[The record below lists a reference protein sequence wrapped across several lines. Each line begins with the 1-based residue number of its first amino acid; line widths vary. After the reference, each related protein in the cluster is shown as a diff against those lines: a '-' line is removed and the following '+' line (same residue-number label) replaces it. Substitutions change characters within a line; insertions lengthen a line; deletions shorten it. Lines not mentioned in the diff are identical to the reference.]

1 MSSSIQVTR
10 DDVDRLY
17 SFAFSKRLEKQAQ
30 WKETGIGALGGAGL
44 GALLGYLTP
53 RDKDESRVDRFLRYI
68 LGGAAMGGIAG
79 LGYGSSKDFL
89 GAGGGSN
96 GGSSVD
102 KKPPEPNNPSWLP
115 QRATNAMAGAA
126 FGGGSG
132 WLGPRV
138 MYTLGR
144 GIDNFAPRK
153 DTLRAVF
160 SKPWKWKLAFQ
171 NRAVDRMLAA
181 QAAGAVDEKAVNAVL
196 ETLGR
201 NEKLTGDAA
210 TAFADATKAT
220 TPKANALV
228 RWFRPRLSDIGKN
241 FGEESALRTAAL
253 EREARHL
260 GLAHPSDLDK
270 VGKGRLAMNIGGPLL
285 GAFIGAL
292 EPTTDQGRQ
301 GR

>member
-79 LGYGSSKDFL
+79 LGYGSSKDFF

-115 QRATNAMAGAA
+115 QRATNTAAGAL
-126 FGGGSG
+126 GGAAAGEGASWG
-132 WLGPRV
+132 AYG
-138 MYTLGR
+138 LGR
-144 GIDNFAPRK
+144 LWDRYVPRK
-153 DTLRAVF
+153 DVLKAILTHP
-160 SKPWKWKLAFQ
+160 KNWKWKL
-171 NRAVDRMLAA
+171 RDLAYERVNA
-181 QAAGAVDEKAVNAVL
+181 ALKAGKLTEEQAKTFLTGLLPGSTSSEINLSKAVAR
-196 ETLGR
+196 E
-201 NEKLTGDAA
+201 AA
-210 TAFADATKAT
+210 RATR
-220 TPKANALV
+220 PKASPLTVA
-228 RWFRPRLSDIGKN
+228 FRPRLKNLGK
-241 FGEESALRTAAL
+241 GLSEADKALAEAEEAT
-253 EREARHL
+253 HL
-260 GLAHPSDLDK
+260 GIGVGDLARS
-270 VGKGRLAMNIGGPLL
+270 GGGRKLLRVLGPAA
-285 GAFIGAL
+285 GALIGAL
-292 EPTTDQGRQ
+292 EPTADQGRQ